1 MTENAVLAPFER
13 IAGECLAVRMRL
25 LNRVVTRL
33 YDDALRPFG
42 LKVSQLNLLVA
53 AGCLGRARPA
63 EVCKRLEI
71 DPSTLSRNLDRMRR
85 KGWLEA
91 VDDDDDGRTHPFRL
105 SAKGKRLVER
115 AYPAWQ
121 AAQGNA
127 AELLGNEGTALLR
140 RAVANL

>member
-1 MTENAVLAPFER
+1 MAENDVLAPFER

-53 AGCLGRARPA
+53 AGCRGRVRPA
-63 EVCKRLEI
+63 EVCERLQI
-71 DPSTLSRNLDRMRR
+71 DPSTLSRNLERMRR
-85 KGWLEA
+85 NGWLEA
-91 VDDDDDGRTHPFRL
+91 VDDDDGRTHPFRL

-121 AAQGNA
+121 AAQGKA

-140 RAVANL
+140 RAVAKL